1 MIKGSLVAAP
11 RHLEIEYDQESHIS
25 SPLTPSFHREQATVP
40 STLKSL
46 WDGGVRELHKD
57 RHASNWDHEAT

>member
-40 STLKSL
+40 SILKSL
-46 WDGGVRELHKD
+46 WDGGVRGITQRQICQQLG
-57 RHASNWDHEAT
+57 S